1 MANNNLTIKVQLDPG
16 AFMPTKAYDT
26 DAGFDLF
33 LKDDLELEEGVFKCI
48 DTGVHFAIPAGWE
61 GQIRPRSSSSKRYIN
76 VAFGT
81 VDAGYTG
88 AVGIYVTY
96 IPSDFY
102 RSLYGK
108 HLKLKRGE
116 RIAQI
121 VFNRVP
127 YISLKLGD
135 VTGLQT
141 KRGAK
146 GFGSS
151 GV

>member
-1 MANNNLTIKVQLDPG
+1 MFLKIKFQLDPG
-16 AFMPTKAYDT
+16 AFMPFKAHDD
-26 DAGFDLF
+26 DAGFDLC
-33 LKDDLELEEGVFKCI
+33 LKDDIELEEGVFKCI

-61 GQIRPRSSSSKRYIN
+61 GQIRPRSSTSKRYIN

-81 VDAGYTG
+81 IDAGYTG
-88 AVGIYVTY
+88 TVGIYVRY

-127 YISLKLGD
+127 YISLELGD
-135 VTGLQT
+135 VVNLQT
-141 KRGAK
+141 ERGAN

-151 GV
+151 GA